1 MHDRVNDC
9 HARANG
15 CLEMLLYACL
25 RLKMLMNMIIIKISL
40 PIRALDYSIGAND
53 MKYHASESLLFAN
66 E

>member
-1 MHDRVNDC
+1 MYDRVNDC

-25 RLKMLMNMIIIKISL
+25 RLQMLMNMIIVKMFPYSRI
-40 PIRALDYSIGAND
+40 DYSIGAND
-53 MKYHASESLLFAN
+53 VDDHANESLLCAS